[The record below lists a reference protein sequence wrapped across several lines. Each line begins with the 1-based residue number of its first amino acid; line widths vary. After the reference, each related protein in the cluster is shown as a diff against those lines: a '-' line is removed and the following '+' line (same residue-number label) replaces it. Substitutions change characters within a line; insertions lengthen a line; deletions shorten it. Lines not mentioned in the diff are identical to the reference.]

1 MSKHK
6 NLTEIWDVYKDSL
19 IKESKGARKK
29 AAETGCMSGGLKNF
43 GTKPGPGPVDTDSKQ
58 AQDIQNKVTSDIAEI
73 DGFEPAIDPKRMKK
87 KDKEGNLYNPDN
99 FSAEQF
105 DEKLA
110 KRYTVDINNN
120 MKSTFDKL
128 FEEVMGDDAELD
140 ALGIEVDEVEDTAEG
155 EDAGDITIT
164 IDRDMAKNLCDLLQA
179 AMGDEDADA
188 EDYEEMGDD
197 EEEDDMVG
205 GEEEP
210 AMGEAVEAED
220 LGHALV
226 NQKDSQLAK
235 VGSGSNRVRST
246 VTGKASSGKAAAG
259 VKKQQGV
266 ADEDLGE
273 PLVSQ
278 KKGHPTKIAA
288 GSNKVHATKANKV
301 GASLFD

>member
-19 IKESKGARKK
+19 IKESKDVRKK
-29 AAETGCMSGGLKNF
+29 AAETGCMQGGLKNF
-43 GTKPGPGPVDTDSKQ
+43 GTKAGPGAVDADSKQ
-58 AQDIQNKVTSDIAEI
+58 AEDIQNKMTSDIAEI
-73 DGFEPAIDPKRMKK
+73 DGFEPAIDPKKMKK
-87 KDKEGNLYNPDN
+87 KDKKDNLYTPDR

-110 KRYTVDINNN
+110 KRYSVDINNN

-128 FEEVMGDDAELD
+128 FEEVMGDDEELD

-164 IDRDMAKNLCDLLQA
+164 IDRDMAKGLCDLLQA
-179 AMGDEDADA
+179 AMGEEADDAEA
-188 EDYEEMGDD
+188 EDYEEMEEADMDD
-197 EEEDDMVG
+197 EEDDTMD
-205 GEEEP
+205 
-210 AMGEAVEAED
+210 EAVDAED

-226 NQKDSQLAK
+226 NQKDSQLSK
-235 VGSGSNRVRST
+235 VGAGSNKVKST
-246 VTGKASSGKAAAG
+246 VTGKATGGTATGA

-273 PLVSQ
+273 PLVNQ
-278 KKGHPTKIAA
+278 KKGHSTKIAA
-288 GSNKVHATKANKV
+288 GSNKVHATKANTV

>member
-19 IKESKGARKK
+19 IKESKDVRKK
-29 AAETGCMSGGLKNF
+29 AADTGCMQGGLKSF
-43 GTKPGPGPVDTDSKQ
+43 GTKAGPGAVDADSKQ
-58 AQDIQNKVTSDIAEI
+58 AEDIQNKMTSDIAEI
-73 DGFEPAIDPKRMKK
+73 DGFEPAIDPKKMKK
-87 KDKEGNLYNPDN
+87 KDKDGNLYTPDN

-110 KRYTVDINNN
+110 KRYKVAINNN

-128 FEEVMGDDAELD
+128 FEEVMGDDQELD

-164 IDRDMAKNLCDLLQA
+164 IDRDMAKGLCDLLQA
-179 AMGDEDADA
+179 AMGEEADDAEA
-188 EDYEEMGDD
+188 EDYEEMEEADMDD
-197 EEEDDMVG
+197 EEDDTMD
-205 GEEEP
+205 
-210 AMGEAVEAED
+210 EAVDAED

-226 NQKDSQLAK
+226 KQKDSQLSK
-235 VGSGSNRVRST
+235 VGAGSNKVKST
-246 VTGKASSGKAAAG
+246 VTGKATGGTATGA

-273 PLVSQ
+273 PLVNQ
-278 KKGHPTKIAA
+278 KKGHPTKVAA

>member
-19 IKESKGARKK
+19 IKESKDARKK
-29 AAETGCMSGGLKNF
+29 AAESGCMQGGLKNF
-43 GTKPGPGPVDTDSKQ
+43 GTKPGPGPVDADSKQ
-58 AQDIQNKVTSDIAEI
+58 AQDIQNKMTSDIAEI
-73 DGFEPAIDPKRMKK
+73 DGFEPAIDPKKMKK

-110 KRYTVDINNN
+110 KRYKVDINNN

-128 FEEVMGDDAELD
+128 FEEVMGDDDELD

-155 EDAGDITIT
+155 EDAGEVTIT
-164 IDRDMAKNLCDLLQA
+164 LDRDMAKGLCDLLQA
-179 AMGDEDADA
+179 AMGDEADDADA
-188 EDYEEMGDD
+188 EDYEEMEEDDMGD
-197 EEEDDMVG
+197 EEEDTMD
-205 GEEEP
+205 
-210 AMGEAVEAED
+210 EAVEAED

-235 VGSGSNRVRST
+235 VAAGSNKVKST
-246 VTGKASSGKAAAG
+246 TTGKASSDKATADI
-259 VKKQQGV
+259 KKQQGV

-278 KKGHPTKIAA
+278 KKGQPTKIAA
-288 GSNKVHATKANKV
+288 GSNKVHATKANTV